1 MNKNENKTKKPLN
14 YSECNNCNH
23 IITREQENYTG
34 IFECPICAGKMC
46 RLSDIEEAL
55 NMLQDFDIEQIF
67 EIWERNEKNKE
78 KNNDEVFAPEYDIA
92 FKKLAL
98 KKIEELDS
106 TFDNADDY
114 KKTFDKLNYSYQVDI
129 TYSENLPVSYPEK
142 LRINKFGISVNGRN
156 LRKGMT
162 RFWLVPAEILGGFI
176 FAVFFLAILVAIGL
190 GPLRNFSKLVFDAP
204 EGLNPTIIAIP
215 FIIAIILLI
224 AGFNIGINF
233 IYKRYTKPLDQILF
247 TPFSEIS
254 EYDRIA
260 NKPNENEI
268 LKREPCIKFSD
279 SKCEMLVFFSKDS
292 ELERLLRKRIIG
304 SQTKIINY

>member
-34 IFECPICAGKMC
+34 IFECPTCAGKMC
-46 RLSDIEEAL
+46 RLSDIEEAIK
-55 NMLQDFDIEQIF
+55 MLQDFDIEQIID
-67 EIWERNEKNKE
+67 IWERNEKNKE

-98 KKIEELDS
+98 KKIEELDLS
-106 TFDNADDY
+106 LESDEY

-142 LRINKFGISVNGRN
+142 LRINKYGISVNGRN

-176 FAVFFLAILVAIGL
+176 LAISFLAILVAIGL
-190 GPLRNFSKLVFDAP
+190 GPLRSFSKLVFDAP
-204 EGLNPTIIAIP
+204 EGLNPVIIAIP
-215 FIIAIILLI
+215 FIVAIILVI
-224 AGFNIGINF
+224 AGFNYGINF
-233 IYKRYTKPLDQILF
+233 VYNRYTKPLDQILF
-247 TPFSEIS
+247 TPFSEIT

-268 LKREPCIKFSD
+268 LKREPSIKFLHN
-279 SKCEMLVFFSKDS
+279 KLEVLVFFSKDS
-292 ELERLLRKRIIG
+292 EFERLLRKRIIG